1 MEAKD
6 TRMVIALIS
15 AIVFMDMAGVG
26 IIVPVL
32 PGLIGE
38 LSGSDLQNSALI
50 GGGLMLVYSVMLF
63 FCAPIIGGLSDRFG
77 RRPVL
82 LATLTAMGI
91 DYLLMAWA
99 PTLAWLF
106 LGRAISGITG
116 ATWAASNSVIA
127 DLFPPE
133 ERGARFG
140 MLGGAGAAGFI
151 LGPVLGGLLG
161 EIDLRL
167 PFMAAGVVAL
177 CGALLGWFF
186 FRETLPPEK
195 RRAFTLRRA
204 NPLGTLIQM
213 AKLPVVIGLIGCIF
227 LMTLSSQATNTI
239 WAFYLIEKFDW
250 STLQIGLSAAVYGFL
265 LAAVQGVLTGK
276 LTARYGAIRTATI
289 GLIACIPP
297 FFLIGLAPSGLV
309 LYLGII
315 IGALG
320 GLAFPSMQGLMS
332 ERIDPDAQGELQGA
346 VASTISIS
354 AMMGPLIMPPLFA
367 AFSDDKGLYLPGMP
381 FILSAILAIIA
392 GLLFWHIVRRYLSP
406 SNMEESK

>member
-1 MEAKD
+1 METKD
-6 TRMVIALIS
+6 TRTVIALIS
-15 AIVFMDMAGVG
+15 AIVFLDMAGVG
-26 IIVPVL
+26 IIVSVL

-38 LSGSDLQNSALI
+38 LSGSNLQNSALI
-50 GGGLMLVYSVMLF
+50 GGGLLLVYSVMLF

-82 LATLTAMGI
+82 LATLTAMGV

-106 LGRAISGITG
+106 LGRAISGVTG

-140 MLGGAGAAGFI
+140 MLGGAGAAGFV

-167 PFMAAGVVAL
+167 PFMAAGIVAL
-177 CGALLGWFF
+177 SGALLGWFRF
-186 FRETLPPEK
+186 SETLPAEK
-195 RRAFTLRRA
+195 RRAFKMTRA
-204 NPLGTLIQM
+204 NPLGALIQM

-250 STLQIGLSAAVYGFL
+250 STLQIGLSAAVYGLL

-276 LTARYGAIRTATI
+276 LTERFGAVRTASI
-289 GLIACIPP
+289 GLIACVPP
-297 FFLIGLAPSGLV
+297 FLLIGLAPSGAV
-309 LYLGII
+309 LYLGIV

-320 GLAFPSMQGLMS
+320 GLAFPAMQGLMS
-332 ERIDPDAQGELQGA
+332 ERVDPDAQGELQGA
-346 VASTISIS
+346 VASTMSIG

-367 AFSDDKGLYLPGMP
+367 AFSDDRGIYVPGAP
-381 FILSAILAIIA
+381 FILSALLAVCA
-392 GLLFWHIVRRYLSP
+392 GLLFWRTVRRYLGT
-406 SNMEESK
+406 SKQEIIA

>member
-1 MEAKD
+1 MEAKQ
-6 TRMVIALIS
+6 TRTVIALIS

-91 DYLLMAWA
+91 DYLMMAWA

-106 LGRAISGITG
+106 LGRAISGVTG

-167 PFMAAGVVAL
+167 PFMAAGVFAL
-177 CGALLGWFF
+177 GGALLGWFRF
-186 FRETLPPEK
+186 PETLPQEK

-204 NPLGTLIQM
+204 NPFGTLIQM

-250 STLQIGLSAAVYGFL
+250 STLQVGISAAVYGFL

-276 LTARYGAIRTATI
+276 LTARYGAVRTATI

-332 ERIDPDAQGELQGA
+332 ERVDPDAQGELQGA